1 MIELFTTIGFI
12 LAGYSVIAND
22 SVQTLGTW
30 IASNREKFKWTT
42 LWAAAAGVLVLTLT
56 YGWYF
61 EGHDISFGRLDKI
74 PYKAPQWY
82 HAIAPLALVLLT
94 RRGIPVSTSFL
105 VLSAFA
111 STFVLEKMLFKS
123 IMGYGLAAIVAYAL
137 WLVISRFVNE
147 KEDVS
152 KGSKKFW
159 RTFQWLSTGF
169 LWFTWLSHDVAN
181 IAVFLPRELEWYQLI
196 LVIVFFVIGLGYIF
210 YKQGGAI
217 QQIVLDKQS
226 TKYVRSAT
234 LIDLVYAFLLLY
246 FKQLNNI
253 PMSTTWVFVGLLC
266 GRELALNTG
275 VTKKGNLKTIFP
287 IVAKDFLKLI
297 VGLLVSVA
305 IVLAIHYGTDQGNMD
320 ENLPSTTTETE
331 VVETVDEGAAAVE
344 AAAEEPTA
352 VEAVV
357 EGEPMEDA
365 IKPTEE
371 DGEVTVSEPT
381 GQAID

>member
-1 MIELFTTIGFI
+1 MLELFTIVGFI

-30 IASNREKFKWTT
+30 IASNRDKFKWTT
-42 LWAAAAGVLVLTLT
+42 LWAAASSVLVVTLV
-56 YGWYF
+56 YGFYM
-61 EGHDISFGRLDKI
+61 EGGDISFGRLDKI
-74 PYKAPQWY
+74 PYKQPEWY
-82 HAIAPLALVLLT
+82 HALAPLALVLLT

-111 STFVLEKMLFKS
+111 STFVLEKMLLKS
-123 IMGYGLAAIVAYAL
+123 VMGYGLAAVVAYVM
-137 WLVISRFVNE
+137 WLVISRFVDE

-152 KGSKKFW
+152 KKTKKFW
-159 RTFQWLSTGF
+159 RVFQWLSTGF

-181 IAVFLPRELEWYQLI
+181 IAVFLPRELTPLQLI
-196 LVIVFFVIGLGYIF
+196 MIIAFFVAGLGWIF

-275 VTKKGNLKTIFP
+275 LTKKGNLKSIFP

-297 VGLLVSVA
+297 VGLLVSVS
-305 IVLAIHYGTDQGNMD
+305 IVLAIHYGTDQDGD
-320 ENLPSTTTETE
+320 GTLETPPIELPTQALAP
-331 VVETVDEGAAAVE
+331 VE
-344 AAAEEPTA
+344 
-352 VEAVV
+352 
-357 EGEPMEDA
+357 
-365 IKPTEE
+365 
-371 DGEVTVSEPT
+371 
-381 GQAID
+381 